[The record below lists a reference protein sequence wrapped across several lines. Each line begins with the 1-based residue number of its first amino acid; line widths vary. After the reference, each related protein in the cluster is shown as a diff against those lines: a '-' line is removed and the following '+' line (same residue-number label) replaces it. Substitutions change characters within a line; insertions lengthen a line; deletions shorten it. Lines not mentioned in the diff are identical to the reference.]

1 MHIRFGAVVVLLCFS
16 VIGVG
21 AGVAQAPAGVLDFAG
36 APANFGD
43 SQSGAGDYHL
53 TLVSAGGQYGGGQTT
68 ITCSSNDG
76 KRNYCGKYYPNQVS
90 LSKQISGSPC
100 IQGRTWGVDGNG
112 LWVDQGCRANFLIS
126 GNPGG
131 GGPGGPGWWN
141 PNPGDTWPPKGDWH
155 GGNWGKGGACFY
167 KSSNFGG
174 DYFCMRRGE
183 QNSSLTGGYGDQV
196 SSIRIFGGA
205 RVFIY
210 DDRNFS
216 GPRLILTND
225 APDLKRYSVA
235 GKPGH
240 SWNNRINSVRI
251 Q

>member
-1 MHIRFGAVVVLLCFS
+1 MRFRFNAVAVWLCFA
-16 VIGVG
+16 VMG
-21 AGVAQAPAGVLDFAG
+21 ATFGVAQTPSGARGAAG
-36 APANFGD
+36 AAASSGEN
-43 SQSGAGDYHL
+43 QSRSGGYPL
-53 TLVSAGGQYGGGQTT
+53 TLVSAEAQYGGGQNT

-76 KRNYCGKYYPNQVS
+76 KRNYCGKYNYNQVS
-90 LSKQISGSPC
+90 LYKQISGSPC

-112 LWVDQGCRANFLIS
+112 LWVDQGCRAKFLIS
-126 GNPGG
+126 DN
-131 GGPGGPGWWN
+131 PGGPGWWH
-141 PNPGDTWPPKGDWH
+141 PSPGDTWPPKGDWH

-167 KSSNFGG
+167 KSSNFTG
-174 DYFCMRRGE
+174 DFFCMRRGE
-183 QNSSLTGGYGDQV
+183 QNTSLTGGYGDQI

-205 RVFIY
+205 RVYIY

-216 GPRLILTND
+216 GPRLVLAHD